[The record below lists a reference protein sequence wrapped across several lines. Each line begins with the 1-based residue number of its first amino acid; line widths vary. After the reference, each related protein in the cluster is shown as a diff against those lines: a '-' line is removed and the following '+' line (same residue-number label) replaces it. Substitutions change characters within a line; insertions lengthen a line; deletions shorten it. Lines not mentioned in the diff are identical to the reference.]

1 MTPYNTQFLATY
13 NNYTLGP
20 IQQDEALFLYSLC
33 KMVRPQVVLE
43 IGCLIGQSLRVWINA
58 GVPFIYAVDAVISD
72 EVKELRRGQG
82 TNGMLCFE
90 QDMKEPIDFV
100 RGIPDLVFVDA
111 SHKLE
116 DNIEVVKGLV
126 NILGSGALFIL
137 HDTGHWAKHHVDG
150 DVTGSKKEFLLA
162 FGGKWDEELQAWTH
176 HPGEKETI
184 EWISKNTKWQR
195 LDLWT
200 TAVARYGL
208 TIFQVPN

>member
-1 MTPYNTQFLATY
+1 MSQYNTNWLHPYNET
-13 NNYTLGP
+13 TLGP
-20 IQQDEALFLYSLC
+20 IQGDEALFLYGLV
-33 KMVRPQVVLE
+33 KMIRPMVVLE

-58 GVPFIYAVDAVISD
+58 GVPFVYAVDAVISD
-72 EVKELRRGQG
+72 DVKELQRGQG

-90 QDMKEPIDFV
+90 QDMKKPIDFV

-116 DNIEVVKGLV
+116 DNIQVVKNLLTV
-126 NILGSGALFIL
+126 LKPGALFIL
-137 HDTGHWAKHHVDG
+137 HDTGHWHEKDM
-150 DVTGSKKEFLLA
+150 TEQRREFIRN
-162 FGGKWDEELQAWTH
+162 FGGYKDEETGLYIH

-184 EWISKNTKWQR
+184 KWISENTNWQR

-200 TAVARYGL
+200 TQVARYGL